1 MNKKNKY
8 SVLMSVYK
16 KDSPEYLQIAL
27 KSIYE
32 QQSIKPDE
40 IVIAVDG
47 PIPENLRKVLDSFK
61 KDKEKIVKIIQQEQN
76 KGLGEALKKGTE
88 YCTGDY
94 IFRMDSD
101 DISVFDRFEKQ
112 IDYIE
117 KHSNIDVLGG
127 NIAEFQKS
135 IDEEN
140 KRLRVCPMNHEDIV
154 KMGKK
159 RNPMNHVTVCIKK
172 EALVNSGGYQSL
184 LYLEDYY
191 LWLRMIVNNC
201 KLENLNETLVLVRVG
216 NGFEGRRSTKKHI
229 EGWRT
234 LQNFMKK
241 NKMINFL
248 EAKLNMIYIRVFVS
262 TPPWIKKIIY
272 KFILRKTD
280 NI

>member
-40 IVIAVDG
+40 IVIVVDG
-47 PIPENLRKVLDSFK
+47 PIPENLREVLDSFK

-112 IDYIE
+112 INYIE

-216 NGFEGRRSTKKHI
+216 NGFEGRRSTKKYI
-229 EGWRT
+229 EGWKT

>member
-40 IVIAVDG
+40 IVIVVDG
-47 PIPENLRKVLDSFK
+47 PIPENIREVLDSFK

-112 IDYIE
+112 INYIE

-216 NGFEGRRSTKKHI
+216 NGFEGRRSTKKYI
-229 EGWRT
+229 EGWKT

-262 TPPWIKKIIY
+262 TPPWLKKIIY

>member
-40 IVIAVDG
+40 IVIVVDG

-112 IDYIE
+112 INYIE

-216 NGFEGRRSTKKHI
+216 NGFEGRRSTKKYI
-229 EGWRT
+229 EGWKT

-241 NKMINFL
+241 NKMINFI

-262 TPPWIKKIIY
+262 TPPWLKKIIY

>member
-40 IVIAVDG
+40 IVIVVDG
-47 PIPENLRKVLDSFK
+47 PIPENLREVLDSFK

-112 IDYIE
+112 INYIE

-216 NGFEGRRSTKKHI
+216 NGFEGRRSTKKYI
-229 EGWRT
+229 EGWKT

-262 TPPWIKKIIY
+262 TPPWLKKIIY

>member
-40 IVIAVDG
+40 IVIVVDG

-76 KGLGEALKKGTE
+76 KGLGEALKEGTE

-112 IDYIE
+112 INYIE

-216 NGFEGRRSTKKHI
+216 NGFEGRRSTKKYI
-229 EGWRT
+229 EGWKT

-241 NKMINFL
+241 NKMINFI

-262 TPPWIKKIIY
+262 TPPWLKKIIY

>member
-1 MNKKNKY
+1 M
-8 SVLMSVYK
+8 
-16 KDSPEYLQIAL
+16 QIAL

-40 IVIAVDG
+40 IVIVVDG

>member
-40 IVIAVDG
+40 IVIVVDG

>member
-40 IVIAVDG
+40 IVIVVDG
-47 PIPENLRKVLDSFK
+47 PIPENLREVLDSFK

-88 YCTGDY
+88 YCTGNY

-112 IDYIE
+112 INYIE

-216 NGFEGRRSTKKHI
+216 NGFEGRRSTKKYI
-229 EGWRT
+229 EGWKT

-262 TPPWIKKIIY
+262 TPPWLKKIIY

-280 NI
+280 SI

>member
-40 IVIAVDG
+40 IVIVVDG
-47 PIPENLRKVLDSFK
+47 PIPENLREVLDSFK

-112 IDYIE
+112 INYIE

-216 NGFEGRRSTKKHI
+216 NGFEGRRSTKKYI
-229 EGWRT
+229 EGWKT

-241 NKMINFL
+241 NKMINFI

-262 TPPWIKKIIY
+262 TSPWLKKIIY

>member
-40 IVIAVDG
+40 IVIVVDG
-47 PIPENLRKVLDSFK
+47 PIPENLREVLDSFK

-112 IDYIE
+112 INYIE

-201 KLENLNETLVLVRVG
+201 KLENLNETLVFVSVG
-216 NGFEGRRSTKKHI
+216 NGFEGRRSTKKYI
-229 EGWRT
+229 EGWKT

-262 TPPWIKKIIY
+262 TPPWLKKIIY

-280 NI
+280 SI

>member
-40 IVIAVDG
+40 IVIVVDG
-47 PIPENLRKVLDSFK
+47 PIPENLREVLDSFK

-112 IDYIE
+112 INYIE

-172 EALVNSGGYQSL
+172 ETLVNSGGYQSL

-216 NGFEGRRSTKKHI
+216 NGFEGRRSTKKYI
-229 EGWRT
+229 EGWKT

-241 NKMINFL
+241 NKMINFI

-262 TPPWIKKIIY
+262 TPPWLKKIIY

>member
-1 MNKKNKY
+1 
-8 SVLMSVYK
+8 
-16 KDSPEYLQIAL
+16 
-27 KSIYE
+27 
-32 QQSIKPDE
+32 
-40 IVIAVDG
+40 
-47 PIPENLRKVLDSFK
+47 
-61 KDKEKIVKIIQQEQN
+61 
-76 KGLGEALKKGTE
+76 
-88 YCTGDY
+88 
-94 IFRMDSD
+94 
-101 DISVFDRFEKQ
+101 
-112 IDYIE
+112 
-117 KHSNIDVLGG
+117 
-127 NIAEFQKS
+127 
-135 IDEEN
+135 
-140 KRLRVCPMNHEDIV
+140 MNHEDIV

>member
-1 MNKKNKY
+1 MIIPSLRSILCFVNPKY
-8 SVLMSVYK
+8 K
-16 KDSPEYLQIAL
+16 TI
-27 KSIYE
+27 
-32 QQSIKPDE
+32 
-40 IVIAVDG
+40 
-47 PIPENLRKVLDSFK
+47 
-61 KDKEKIVKIIQQEQN
+61 KEKIVKIIQQEQN

-112 IDYIE
+112 INYIE

-216 NGFEGRRSTKKHI
+216 NGFEGRRSTKKYI
-229 EGWRT
+229 EGWKT

-262 TPPWIKKIIY
+262 TPPWLKKIIY

-280 NI
+280 SI

>member
-40 IVIAVDG
+40 IVIVVDG

-216 NGFEGRRSTKKHI
+216 NGFEGRRSTKKYI
-229 EGWRT
+229 EGWKT

-241 NKMINFL
+241 NKMINFI

-262 TPPWIKKIIY
+262 TPPWLKKIIY

>member
-40 IVIAVDG
+40 IVIVVDG
-47 PIPENLRKVLDSFK
+47 PIPENLREVLDSFK

-112 IDYIE
+112 INYIE

-216 NGFEGRRSTKKHI
+216 NGFEGRRSTKKYI
-229 EGWRT
+229 EGWKT

-241 NKMINFL
+241 NKMINFI

-262 TPPWIKKIIY
+262 TPPWLKKIIY

>member
-1 MNKKNKY
+1 M
-8 SVLMSVYK
+8 
-16 KDSPEYLQIAL
+16 
-27 KSIYE
+27 
-32 QQSIKPDE
+32 
-40 IVIAVDG
+40 
-47 PIPENLRKVLDSFK
+47 
-61 KDKEKIVKIIQQEQN
+61 
-76 KGLGEALKKGTE
+76 GEALKKGTE

-112 IDYIE
+112 INYIE

-216 NGFEGRRSTKKHI
+216 NGFEGRRSTKKYI
-229 EGWRT
+229 EGWKT

>member
-40 IVIAVDG
+40 VVIVVDG
-47 PIPENLRKVLDSFK
+47 PIPENLREVLDSFK

-112 IDYIE
+112 INYIE

>member
-40 IVIAVDG
+40 IVIVVDG

-112 IDYIE
+112 INYIE

-216 NGFEGRRSTKKHI
+216 NGFEGRRSTKKYI
-229 EGWRT
+229 EGWKT

-241 NKMINFL
+241 NKMINFI
-248 EAKLNMIYIRVFVS
+248 EAKLNMIYIRDFVS
-262 TPPWIKKIIY
+262 TPPWLKKIIY

>member
-40 IVIAVDG
+40 IVIVVDG
-47 PIPENLRKVLDSFK
+47 PIPENLREVLDSFK

-112 IDYIE
+112 INYIE

>member
-40 IVIAVDG
+40 IVIVVDG

-112 IDYIE
+112 INYIE

>member
-40 IVIAVDG
+40 IVIVVDG
-47 PIPENLRKVLDSFK
+47 PIPENLREVLDSFK

-112 IDYIE
+112 INYIE

-140 KRLRVCPMNHEDIV
+140 KRLRVCPMNHEDII

-216 NGFEGRRSTKKHI
+216 NGFEGRRSTKKYI
-229 EGWRT
+229 EGWKT

-262 TPPWIKKIIY
+262 TPPWLKKIIY

-280 NI
+280 SI

>member
-40 IVIAVDG
+40 IVIVVDG

-112 IDYIE
+112 INYIE

-140 KRLRVCPMNHEDIV
+140 KWLRVCPMNHEDIV

-216 NGFEGRRSTKKHI
+216 NGFEGRRSTKKYI
-229 EGWRT
+229 EGWKT

-241 NKMINFL
+241 NKMINFI

-262 TPPWIKKIIY
+262 TPPWLKKIIY

>member
-40 IVIAVDG
+40 IVIVVDG

-154 KMGKK
+154 KMEKK

-262 TPPWIKKIIY
+262 TPPWLKKIIY

-280 NI
+280 SI